1 MKGNQWGSSRALRR
15 FMPDSEGGAV
25 LWVSLVIPSVWTM
38 LGLIEG
44 QVASVPGFCVYSPAD
59 QVIVESDF
67 GVVTAARIIQA

>member
-1 MKGNQWGSSRALRR
+1 
-15 FMPDSEGGAV
+15 MPDSEGGAV

-59 QVIVESDF
+59 RVIVESDF
-67 GVVTAARIIQA
+67 GVVSAARIIQA